1 VVPTFFQAG
10 VAVAGVVAGIASVV
24 QTTQADAPGRF
35 EMTFFEISSIF
46 HDGTPARVVP
56 GDHSPNLDGH
66 DCSFSG

>member
-1 VVPTFFQAG
+1 
-10 VAVAGVVAGIASVV
+10 VV

-35 EMTFFEISSIF
+35 EMNVLRDFVDF